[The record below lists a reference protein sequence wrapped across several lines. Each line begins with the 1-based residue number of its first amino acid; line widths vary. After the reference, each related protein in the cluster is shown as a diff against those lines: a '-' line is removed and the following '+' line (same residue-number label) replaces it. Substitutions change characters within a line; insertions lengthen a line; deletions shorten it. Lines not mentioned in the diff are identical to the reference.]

1 MIGITDGQAAASALD
16 AFERAIDRGCPA
28 DRSVVLR
35 YRKACRLWD
44 GPATDALEPLLP
56 RTSLGE
62 GMRVVPLFVHR
73 GVTVDVLDST
83 SLMATHT
90 HKSVDGCVTTA
101 HCLRAGYSRIV
112 FESGGNTGA
121 ALTRYASRAGI
132 ETFLFLPAENL
143 TLLDAGTFAAPG
155 VHVVAVESA
164 ADVKPAAAAF
174 AKREGIPRVP
184 DLAWRHEAAAC
195 IGGFV
200 LEHLLS
206 HQPPTHF
213 VQGISAAFA
222 PIGIYR
228 MLEPFRAR
236 LGGLPSFLGVQQAAN
251 CPMVQAWRGAG
262 DAADAPLPSST
273 GDLLARVM
281 YDGAPK
287 TYRTFEDLKRLLSA
301 TAGDLTTIDRSD
313 FDRWLAEPIDGLT
326 TLEHLAA
333 AGLAITTRHGEI
345 VEKAGLMG
353 LAAAAREI
361 AAGRFPE
368 GSRLLVNV
376 TGGTAESAGQVLP
389 ELVIGTGEVP
399 Q

>member
-1 MIGITDGQAAASALD
+1 MIGLGSGQSATSDLD
-16 AFERAIDRGCPA
+16 SFERAIDRDCPA
-28 DRSVVLR
+28 ERSVVVR
-35 YRKACRLWD
+35 YRDACQLGD
-44 GPATDALEPLLP
+44 DSNADALKPLF
-56 RTSLGE
+56 TQTTLGE
-62 GMRVVPLFVHR
+62 GMRVFPLFVWG
-73 GVTVDVLDST
+73 GVSVDVLDST
-83 SLMATHT
+83 SLMSTGT

-101 HCLRAGYSRIV
+101 HCLLAGHRRIV

-121 ALTRYASRAGI
+121 ALTRYASHAGI

-143 TLLDAGTFAAPG
+143 ALLDATTFAARG
-155 VHVVAVESA
+155 VHVIAVENA

-184 DLAWRHEAAAC
+184 EIGWRQAASSC

-200 LEHLLS
+200 LEHVLA
-206 HQPPTHF
+206 HAAPTHF

-236 LGGLPSFLGVQQAAN
+236 LGGLPAFLGVQQAAN
-251 CPMVQAWRGAG
+251 CPMVHAWHGTSDGNEAQVPTSTRG
-262 DAADAPLPSST
+262 
-273 GDLLARVM
+273 LLARVM

-287 TYRTFEDLKRLLSA
+287 TYRTFDDLQRLL
-301 TAGDLTTIDRSD
+301 TTTGGDLTTIDHDD
-313 FDRWLAEPIDGLT
+313 FEKWLTLPVDGRAPLDY
-326 TLEHLAA
+326 LAD
-333 AGLAITTRHGEI
+333 AGLRVTTRLGEI

-353 LAAAAREI
+353 LAAALREI

-376 TGGTAESAGQVLP
+376 TGGTARTAGQVVP
-389 ELVIGTGEVP
+389 ERVIAPGEAEA
-399 Q
+399 

>member
-1 MIGITDGQAAASALD
+1 MIGITDGRSAASALE
-16 AFERAIDRGCPA
+16 AFERAIDRSCPA

-35 YRKACRLWD
+35 YRRACRLGED
-44 GPATDALEPLLP
+44 PAADTLEPLLA

-73 GVTVDVLDST
+73 GVTVEALDST

-101 HCLRAGYSRIV
+101 HCLRAGHRRIL

-121 ALTRYASRAGI
+121 ALTLYASRAGI

-143 TLLDAGTFAAPG
+143 PLLDAGTFAAPG

-174 AKREGIPRVP
+174 ARREGIPRVP
-184 DLAWRHEAAAC
+184 ELGWRHEAAAC
-195 IGGFV
+195 IGGFL
-200 LEHLLS
+200 LEHLLA
-206 HQPPTHF
+206 HEAPTHF

-228 MLEPFRAR
+228 MLEPFRTR
-236 LGGLPSFLGVQQAAN
+236 LGGLPSFLGVQQSAN
-251 CPMVQAWRGAG
+251 CPMVRAWRGAG
-262 DAADAPLPSST
+262 DAGEAPLPSST
-273 GDLLARVM
+273 EGLLARVM

-287 TYRTFEDLKRLLSA
+287 TYRTFEDLQRLLSA
-301 TAGDLTTIDRSD
+301 TAGDLTTIDRD
-313 FDRWLAEPIDGLT
+313 GFDRWLEEPIEGLT
-326 TLEHLAA
+326 ALDHLAA
-333 AGLAITTRHGEI
+333 AGLRITTRRGEI

-353 LAAAAREI
+353 LAAAVREI
-361 AAGRFPE
+361 AGGRFPE

-389 ELVIGTGEVP
+389 ELVIGAGEV
-399 Q
+399 QQ

>member
-143 TLLDAGTFAAPG
+143 TLLDAGTFAEPG

-222 PIGIYR
+222 NRDLQDAGAVPRTTRWSPIVSR
-228 MLEPFRAR
+228 CPA
-236 LGGLPSFLGVQQAAN
+236 GGKLP
-251 CPMVQAWRGAG
+251 
-262 DAADAPLPSST
+262 
-273 GDLLARVM
+273 
-281 YDGAPK
+281 DG
-287 TYRTFEDLKRLLSA
+287 
-301 TAGDLTTIDRSD
+301 
-313 FDRWLAEPIDGLT
+313 
-326 TLEHLAA
+326 
-333 AGLAITTRHGEI
+333 AGLARRRGRGRRT
-345 VEKAGLMG
+345 
-353 LAAAAREI
+353 AALEHWRPPGPCDVRRRAKD
-361 AAGRFPE
+361 
-368 GSRLLVNV
+368 
-376 TGGTAESAGQVLP
+376 
-389 ELVIGTGEVP
+389 VP
-399 Q
+399 DV

>member
-1 MIGITDGQAAASALD
+1 MIGDTHSQSAVSALD

-28 DRSVVLR
+28 DRSVVIR

-44 GPATDALEPLLP
+44 DPSTDSVEALLP

-62 GMRVVPLFVHR
+62 GMRVVPLFVYR
-73 GVTVDVLDST
+73 GVTVEVLDST

-90 HKSVDGCVTTA
+90 HKSVDGCVTTT
-101 HCLRAGYSRIV
+101 HCVRAGYGRIV

-121 ALTRYASRAGI
+121 ALTLYASRAGI

-143 TLLDAGTFAAPG
+143 PLLDAGTFAVPG
-155 VHVVAVESA
+155 VHVAAVENA
-164 ADVKPAAAAF
+164 AEVKLAAAAF
-174 AKREGIPRVP
+174 ARREGIPRVP
-184 DLAWRHEAAAC
+184 ELAWRHEAAAC
-195 IGGFV
+195 IGAFV

-206 HQPPTHF
+206 HRPPTHF

-228 MLEPFRAR
+228 MLEPFRGR

-251 CPMVQAWRGAG
+251 CPMVRAWRGDG
-262 DAADAPLPSST
+262 DTAEVALPSST
-273 GDLLARVM
+273 GGLLARVM

-301 TAGDLTTIDRSD
+301 TAGDLTTVDSDD
-313 FDRWLAEPIDGLT
+313 FDRWLAEPIAGQTALD
-326 TLEHLAA
+326 HLAA
-333 AGLAITTRHGEI
+333 AGLRITARGGEI

-353 LAAAAREI
+353 LAAAVREI

-376 TGGTAESAGQVLP
+376 TGGTAEATGQVLP
-389 ELVIGTGEVP
+389 DFVIGPGEVR